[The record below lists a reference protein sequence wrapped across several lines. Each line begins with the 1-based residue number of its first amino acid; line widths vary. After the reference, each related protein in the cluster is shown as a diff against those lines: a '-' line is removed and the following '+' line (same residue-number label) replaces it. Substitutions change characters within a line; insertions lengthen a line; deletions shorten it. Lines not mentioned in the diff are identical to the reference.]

1 MPAPSVPYSGYHH
14 IFKTN
19 SDYDTLLF
27 KTFNGWL
34 LSALQI
40 NSKLLTWLSN
50 PFVVWP
56 VYLPSVFI
64 LYNYMNFELRFS
76 LILFFCRWIFSWS
89 LFYFKGIPQYLYT
102 LFLYCFVCLFD
113 EYFYFSVVFFVCVIE
128 TVSSNKPETQKS
140 IWFIRIYVRKDQKC
154 LFSPNFITCKNTFN

>member
-1 MPAPSVPYSGYHH
+1 MPTPSVPYSGYHH
-14 IFKTN
+14 IFKTK
-19 SDYDTLLF
+19 SDHDTLLF

-64 LYNYMNFELRFS
+64 LYNCMNFELSFS
-76 LILFFCRWIFSWS
+76 LVLFFCKWVFPWS
-89 LFYFKGIPQYLYT
+89 LFYFKGIPQYLYNLFYVCIAHALFCMFIQWIFLFF
-102 LFLYCFVCLFD
+102 LFL
-113 EYFYFSVVFFVCVIE
+113 CVIE
-128 TVSSNKPETQKS
+128 IVSSSKPKTRKVFGLSEFMWEK
-140 IWFIRIYVRKDQKC
+140 IRNAY
-154 LFSPNFITCKNTFN
+154 FITCKNTFN